1 LQTKPLEY
9 DEINNQALKTQTN
22 AFYMDKTKPY
32 KRMEAVYG

>member
-32 KRMEAVYG
+32 KGMEAVYG